1 MERLHACIPSARHGA
16 LARRSVADRAAD
28 GIRAPWLGSYD
39 AEKPMT
45 VEAVIEDVELG
56 NPHGMLMVRHD
67 GRQWHVVLA
76 PPSRMRARGA
86 TADVVA
92 KGKTVKVYGFPRRDG
107 SAEIRAEWIEVDGRR
122 FELR

>member
-1 MERLHACIPSARHGA
+1 MPAFRLLAAALVLAALLLLEPPTAFAHHG
-16 LARRSVADRAAD
+16 
-28 GIRAPWLGSYD
+28 WGSYN

-107 SAEIRAEWIEVDGRR
+107 QAEIRAEWIEVDGRR

>member
-1 MERLHACIPSARHGA
+1 MPAFRPLAAAFLLAALLLLEPPTA
-16 LARRSVADRAAD
+16 LAHHGWNA
-28 GIRAPWLGSYD
+28 Y

-45 VEAVIEDVELG
+45 VEAVIEDVDLG

-107 SAEIRAEWIEVDGRR
+107 QAEIRAEWIEVDGRR

>member
-1 MERLHACIPSARHGA
+1 MPAFRLLAAALLLAALLLLEPPTA
-16 LARRSVADRAAD
+16 LAHHGWNA
-28 GIRAPWLGSYD
+28 YD
-39 AEKPMT
+39 EKPMT
-45 VEAVIEDVELG
+45 VEAVIEDVDLG

-86 TADVVA
+86 TADIVA

-107 SAEIRAEWIEVDGRR
+107 QAEIRAEWIEVDGRR

>member
-1 MERLHACIPSARHGA
+1 MPAFRLLAAALLLAAPLLLDPLPAFAHHGW
-16 LARRSVADRAAD
+16 S
-28 GIRAPWLGSYD
+28 SYD

-45 VEAVIEDVELG
+45 VEAVIEDVDLG

-86 TADVVA
+86 TADIVA
-92 KGKTVKVYGFPRRDG
+92 KGRPVKVHGFPRRDG
-107 SAEIRAEWIEVDGRR
+107 AAEIRAEWIEVDGRR